1 MTRGLL
7 PCKTRCRYIIEMD
20 AILQK
25 IKTRMADTITMTIN
39 HFSIVNLS
47 FFNVY
52 RKNEDTALR

>member
-1 MTRGLL
+1 
-7 PCKTRCRYIIEMD
+7 MD